1 MYVQANI
8 TRTNH
13 IMWTMGDDFQYQ
25 YAESWFRQ
33 MDRFIHYIK
42 KVWSNGKSILSNV
55 YCILITGL
63 LFPIMICVFWERI
76 IYQDGRINALYS
88 TPSIYTDAKH
98 AANESWPLKTDD
110 FFPWVLHPT
119 SSLKFMMFLLVKN
132 NFFWY
137 SIINRYAFTLII
149 TDMLIVIMHTGLAS
163 LPVAQPLKDISG
175 RLVDITWY
183 VITHKS

>member
-1 MYVQANI
+1 
-8 TRTNH
+8 
-13 IMWTMGDDFQYQ
+13 
-25 YAESWFRQ
+25 
-33 MDRFIHYIK
+33 
-42 KVWSNGKSILSNV
+42 
-55 YCILITGL
+55 
-63 LFPIMICVFWERI
+63 
-76 IYQDGRINALYS
+76 
-88 TPSIYTDAKH
+88 
-98 AANESWPLKTDD
+98 
-110 FFPWVLHPT
+110 
-119 SSLKFMMFLLVKN
+119 MMFLLVKN